1 VVLEGLPQARLNEE
15 KEYTRFAALSELMAD
30 ITVRYFGMLRE
41 IVGKRSEIVAIED
54 SSSGTDF
61 LDSLS
66 NKHGK
71 KFRDFVFDSDG
82 KIRQGLAFAV
92 NGSSVQKSTLSRTK
106 CKNISEFVIL
116 PPISGG
122 SGSKFST
129 SGTRQT

>member
-1 VVLEGLPQARLNEE
+1 
-15 KEYTRFAALSELMAD
+15 MAD

-41 IVGKRSEIVAIED
+41 IAGKRSEIVTID
-54 SSSGTDF
+54 DLSSGVDL
-61 LDSLS
+61 LDSIT

-71 KFRDFVFDSDG
+71 KFRDFVFDSHG

-92 NGSSVQKSTLSRTK
+92 NGSSVQKTTLSRTK

-122 SGSKFST
+122 SDP
-129 SGTRQT
+129 

>member
-1 VVLEGLPQARLNEE
+1 
-15 KEYTRFAALSELMAD
+15 MAD

-41 IVGKRSEIVAIED
+41 IVGKRSEIVTIED
-54 SSSGTDF
+54 SSSGAGL
-61 LDSLS
+61 LDSIT
-66 NKHGK
+66 NRHGK

-92 NGSSVQKSTLSRTK
+92 NGSSVQKSTLSRMR

-122 SGSKFST
+122 SDSVF
-129 SGTRQT
+129 